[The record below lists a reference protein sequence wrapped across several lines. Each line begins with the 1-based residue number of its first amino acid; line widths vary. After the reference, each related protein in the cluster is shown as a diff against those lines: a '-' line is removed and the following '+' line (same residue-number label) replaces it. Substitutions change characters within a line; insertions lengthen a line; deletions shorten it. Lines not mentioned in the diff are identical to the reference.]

1 MKKELIYQLIGAA
14 ALIAITVEVILYH
27 AFYLA

>member
-1 MKKELIYQLIGAA
+1 MKRELIYQLIGAA
-14 ALIAITVEVILYH
+14 ALIVITVEVILYH